1 MLRSKH
7 HFFIYPFFQ
16 HYTRWLLKRHFHAVT
31 TEGSFADEGKA
42 VLLIGNHIGWW
53 DGFWAM
59 YLKLELLKRKF
70 YFMMQEDQLL
80 RFRFFNYTGAFSV
93 NKRSREI
100 IESLQYASQL
110 LDDPGNMLLIYP
122 QGSLQSLYCTRFRFG
137 KGLERILH
145 GREERVQL
153 LMSVNMID
161 YLAHPK
167 PSLYIYL
174 CAYRGEFSRV
184 SMEEAY
190 NDFYADCLTVQK
202 ARTE

>member
-16 HYTRWLLKRHFHAVT
+16 HYTRWLLKRHFRRVT
-31 TEGSFADEGKA
+31 IEGAFIDMGKP

-59 YLKLELLKRKF
+59 YLKLEVVKRRF
-70 YFMMQEDQLL
+70 HFMMQEDQLL

-93 NKRSREI
+93 NRKSREVV
-100 IESLQYASQL
+100 ESLQYAASL
-110 LDDPGNMLLIYP
+110 LQDPANMVLIYP
-122 QGSLQSLYCTRFRFG
+122 QGSLQSLYCTSFSFE
-137 KGLERILH
+137 KGIERILQ
-145 GREERVQL
+145 GREAEVQL

-174 CAYRGEFSRV
+174 HNYEGPFRREAL
-184 SMEEAY
+184 EEAY
-190 NDFYADCLTVQK
+190 NRFYADCLTTQT